1 VLPAAQLKI
10 AAIDYLLQE
19 QLDSVLTEPLPHQWS
34 EIIRQL
40 QQESQASNSQGKHN
54 TQGRKFNRTSGS

>member
-1 VLPAAQLKI
+1 MLPAAQLKF
-10 AAIDYLLQE
+10 AAIDYLLRE

-40 QQESQASNSQGKHN
+40 QSREPSIQQPRQ
-54 TQGRKFNRTSGS
+54 TQHAMTQIQ